1 MADQNRTD
9 DEEADV
15 TKGGL
20 EHVIQ
25 EVTSGEEVPGE
36 QVNEVYQFRQR
47 IVSPDSPQDV
57 IEGEQHKSSAD
68 PAPLP
73 PPEEE

>member
-25 EVTSGEEVPGE
+25 EVSSGEEPPPEIVD
-36 QVNEVYQFRQR
+36 EVYQFRQR

-57 IEGEQHKSSAD
+57 IEGEQHKSTAN
-68 PAPLP
+68 PEPLP

>member
-9 DEEADV
+9 DEEDV
-15 TKGGL
+15 TRGGI

-25 EVTSGEEVPGE
+25 EVTSGEEPPPEIVKDA
-36 QVNEVYQFRQR
+36 YQFRQR
-47 IVSPDSPQDV
+47 IVSSDSPQDV
-57 IEGEQHKSSAD
+57 IEGEEQKSSSAN
-68 PAPLP
+68 PQPLP